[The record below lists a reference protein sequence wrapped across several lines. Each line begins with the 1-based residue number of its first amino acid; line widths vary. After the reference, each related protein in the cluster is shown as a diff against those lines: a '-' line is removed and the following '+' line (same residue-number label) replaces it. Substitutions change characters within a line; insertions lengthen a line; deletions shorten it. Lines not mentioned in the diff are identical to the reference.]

1 MEPSDE
7 LMAKHASA
15 SQEHVEAAK
24 EFEALRSSFSTQ
36 LQPETE
42 EDRERYKAAH
52 GRVIAA
58 LGALRKV
65 RECYWAISDRRA
77 ARDAAG
83 GLGG

>member
-7 LMAKHASA
+7 LMAKQAAA
-15 SQEHVEAAK
+15 SQEYVEAAK
-24 EFEALRSSFSTQ
+24 EFDALCSSVSTQ

-42 EDRERYKAAH
+42 EDRERYKAAQ

-65 RECYWAISDRRA
+65 RECYWAIWDRRA

-83 GLGG
+83 GAGG